1 MRAVLLVLILSLVMG
16 CVPCNPPT
24 DAKALFVSRELDVR
38 ISPNDAATFMLNPS
52 PLGKGGYSQGGELLE
67 TERGEICLLI

>member
-1 MRAVLLVLILSLVMG
+1 MRTVLPALVLSLAMG
-16 CVPCNPPT
+16 CVPSNEP
-24 DAKALFVSRELDVR
+24 FVPRELDVR

-67 TERGEICLLI
+67 TEGGEI